1 MDDIKNA
8 YEQLATI
15 ATQLLE
21 YAQKNRTKEGVRLA
35 NSLLADN
42 LKFYQKYTVDIEKD
56 ERKERLERER
66 RDNPT
71 SAQTRSQGQGIASY
85 KHVRGG
91 SISSFVERMH
101 DNINIKSIVKYNKS
115 AYVISI

>member
-1 MDDIKNA
+1 MVKTEDPA
-8 YEQLATI
+8 
-15 ATQLLE
+15 
-21 YAQKNRTKEGVRLA
+21 
-35 NSLLADN
+35 
-42 LKFYQKYTVDIEKD
+42 
-56 ERKERLERER
+56 
-66 RDNPT
+66 

>member
-1 MDDIKNA
+1 MSNDFRNA
-8 YEQLATI
+8 INA
-15 ATQLLE
+15 
-21 YAQKNRTKEGVRLA
+21 
-35 NSLLADN
+35 
-42 LKFYQKYTVDIEKD
+42 FYQGTRDELRRAQSITSPVVQRQKQAPEEYEVEGEEIEI
-56 ERKERLERER
+56 E
-66 RDNPT
+66 
-71 SAQTRSQGQGIASY
+71 GQGIASY